1 MGYRGPEL
9 WRMRLANRLDRSSGS
24 GKLTDREKRR
34 YDRQLILSG
43 WGEETQERLKRAT
56 VFIAGAGGLG
66 SPVSLYLA
74 AAGVGTLRI
83 CDSGAV
89 ELSNLNR
96 QILHGD
102 RDLGRWKVHSARRRL
117 NRANPLVRIVALQ
130 ASIDESSIEGLVGEA
145 TLLIDCLDNFQTR
158 LPLNAFSVRRGLP
171 LIHAGVTGYCGQV
184 TFLHPPNTPCLACL
198 VPQAPPQEVFPILGA
213 TAGLLGCLQAMEA
226 LKYLAGQGSLL
237 EGRMLFCDGA
247 AMQFQEV
254 ALEKDPRCP
263 VCGAGSQRSSST
275 PMDAG

>member
-1 MGYRGPEL
+1 M
-9 WRMRLANRLDRSSGS
+9 ANRLQHRVGPN
-24 GKLTDREKRR
+24 GKLSGREKRR
-34 YDRQLILSG
+34 YNRQLILSG
-43 WGEETQERLKRAT
+43 WGEETQEKLKRAT

-66 SPVSLYLA
+66 SPVGLYLA

-83 CDSGAV
+83 CDSEMV

-96 QILHGD
+96 QVLHGD
-102 RDLGRWKVHSARRRL
+102 RDLGRWKVRSACRKL
-117 NRANPLVRIVALQ
+117 ESINRQVRVVPLQDTIE
-130 ASIDESSIEGLVGEA
+130 ESSLEELVGEA
-145 TLLIDCLDNFQTR
+145 SLLLDCLDNFQTR
-158 LPLNAFSVRRGLP
+158 LLLNAFAVRRSLP
-171 LIHAGVTGYCGQV
+171 LIHAGVTGYCGQI

-198 VPQAPPQEVFPILGA
+198 VPEAPPQEVFPILGA
-213 TAGLLGCLQAMEA
+213 TAGLLGCMEAMEA

-263 VCGAGSQRSSST
+263 VCGSGAR
-275 PMDAG
+275 P